1 MGGIILSE
9 RSWQRLKP
17 LIEEPLN
24 PENVYDETFNAPPN
38 WQHVRV
44 TGAAL
49 DCDGSGSGAGIG
61 SGSTGI
67 RYYPAVVEAW
77 DSEEESATDIGS
89 CLLLERHEYP
99 LVVGNVYVGRQTG
112 NKVACG
118 TAYSVFVTAIPIA
131 GLETDLNGSGSGDGL
146 SGNGSGGGNGCDAYG
161 TGGPGEGIT
170 IPFAAC
176 DADGNPCTKEL
187 VITLPVAAGWCITDP
202 NGCG

>member
-17 LIEEPLN
+17 LIEQPLN
-24 PENVYDETFNAPPN
+24 AENVYDDTVDRPAN
-38 WQHVRV
+38 WQHIRV

-67 RYYPAVVEAW
+67 RYYPAVVEGW
-77 DSEEESATDIGS
+77 DAEDESPTEYGT
-89 CLLLERHEYP
+89 CLLIERHEYP
-99 LVVGNVYVGRQTG
+99 LVIGNVYVGKQTG
-112 NKVACG
+112 NKIACG

-131 GLETDLNGSGSGDGL
+131 GLEECGCAGGSGSG
-146 SGNGSGGGNGCDAYG
+146 SGGGIDAS
-161 TGGPGEGIT
+161 GESDACGSIT

-176 DADGNPCTKEL
+176 DLDGFPCTKEL
-187 VITLPVAAGWCITDP
+187 VITLGTKAAWCITDP
-202 NGCG
+202 NGCD